1 MLRVTTTGWRRCE
14 TLESMSALLCHQ
26 KGTFSG
32 NRSLLCAVDGILC
45 DSACGEY
52 ASRFAGEVVLAAR
65 QPVASLRLLRRKPL
79 LYFHPSFFQRG
90 WINCP
95 ELPWDLH
102 LISVLSGQRL
112 LSAIWPV
119 TWFTGLRTEYWIL
132 PGGIPSFT
140 INIPKAKT
148 LFRERWWERVF
159 FMLHGQ
165 SAKECCFSLDLMVT
179 RCRSKSAWACQ
190 SGVVVLWGPGPQL
203 RGVPYLLGSKS
214 LMM

>member
-148 LFRERWWERVF
+148 LFRERWWERFFFLCCMVSQRKNVVF
-159 FMLHGQ
+159 PWTSWWPAVGVNLLELVSQGSWSSGAQGHNLEEFLI
-165 SAKECCFSLDLMVT
+165 S
-179 RCRSKSAWACQ
+179 WA
-190 SGVVVLWGPGPQL
+190 V
-203 RGVPYLLGSKS
+203 RA
-214 LMM
+214 